1 MAPFLSRSGNILNS
15 LQKIFFIKCITVYR
29 SRLTMPKPFSVRS
42 SHSLQL
48 LSCWTAAVVEQ
59 QGLVSSSQETT
70 VLLPGQFPILFSLK
84 CSQTVGIFYSY
95 LLQSS
100 PRWHLTQYNFFYYII
115 FKHSST
121 RRWLCGQR
129 LKSLVASWEMLT
141 LTQFKLRFA
150 ETMMA
155 QHEPFCPKY
164 QRPQH
169 PDSQKVRMSFTFLLT
184 LIP

>member
-1 MAPFLSRSGNILNS
+1 MHYC
-15 LQKIFFIKCITVYR
+15 LQEQIKNAKT
-29 SRLTMPKPFSVRS
+29 LFSPI
-42 SHSLQL
+42 QPQF
-48 LSCWTAAVVEQ
+48 AASVMLDCCSVEQ

-84 CSQTVGIFYSY
+84 CSQTVGDFYSY

-100 PRWHLTQYNFFYYII
+100 PRWHLIQYNFFYYTI

-121 RRWLCGQR
+121 RRCLCGQR
-129 LKSLVASWEMLT
+129 PKSLVPRWEM

-150 ETMMA
+150 EIVMA
-155 QHEPFCPKY
+155 GQKPFCPKY

-184 LIP
+184 QIP